1 VNEPEKKKELTDEE
15 WRRRLSAE
23 EYAVCRQGGTEPA
36 FSGAYWD
43 SKTPG
48 IYRCACC
55 DTELFRSKE
64 KFDSGSGW
72 PSFWQAVD
80 PSKVRLLED
89 ASHAMQRIEAR
100 CAGCDAHLGHV
111 FDDGPNPTGQ
121 RYCINSVALKLDS
134 KEE

>member
-1 VNEPEKKKELTDEE
+1 MNEPEKKKELTDEE

-55 DTELFRSKE
+55 DIELFRSNE

-72 PSFWQAVD
+72 PSHGASRLIACRKKATRLERLWSLALNRQTIRQTFFGLPVKVSLWAMAAVRMVL
-80 PSKVRLLED
+80 P
-89 ASHAMQRIEAR
+89 MPP
-100 CAGCDAHLGHV
+100 
-111 FDDGPNPTGQ
+111 GP
-121 RYCINSVALKLDS
+121 
-134 KEE
+134 